1 MSKRNKVVAII
12 ITIIVFISIV
22 APKAM
27 LFISGNNKSCNTKEK
42 EFFILSKIDLD
53 SLALCLKK
61 NGIIDNPSSFISLG
75 EYKKLS
81 NKNIALGKY
90 IIEPGT
96 SYRTLL
102 NGFSQNSNGNGNAEL
117 EVPVTFNN
125 CRDINEMAGNVSK
138 YILADSTKI
147 VSYIQNSKIL
157 RKYKFTLDEVP
168 TMFLPNTY
176 NFFYDTDEKEFV
188 KRMANEYK
196 NFWTNERK
204 LKIKKIGLKSSL
216 EVVTLA
222 SIVYSEQ
229 SINSDEWPIIA
240 GLYLNRIAKGIR
252 LQSDPTFKFCWGNE
266 LKGVQRL
273 LNKHR
278 DIDCKYNTYK
288 IDGLPPGPICL
299 TSAKV
304 IDAVL
309 NRVKVDYIFMCAKPD
324 YSYRHNFAV
333 TGSEHMKNARI
344 FQNWLANELKKKN
357 KR

>member
-1 MSKRNKVVAII
+1 MSKRNKVVASII
-12 ITIIVFISIV
+12 IIIVFISII

-27 LFISGNNKSCNTKEK
+27 LFIAGNNTSCNAKAK
-42 EFFILSKIDLD
+42 DFFILKKIDLD
-53 SLALCLKK
+53 SLAFNLKK
-61 NGIIDNPSSFISLG
+61 NGIIDNISSFISLG
-75 EYKKLS
+75 EYKNLT
-81 NKNIALGKY
+81 NKKIALGKY

-96 SYRTLL
+96 TYRTLL
-102 NGFSQNSNGNGNAEL
+102 NGFTQNSKGNGNAEV

-125 CRDINEMAGNVSK
+125 CRDINEMAGKVSK
-138 YILADSTKI
+138 HILADSTKI
-147 VSYIQNSKIL
+147 VSYIQNGKIL
-157 RKYKFTLDEVP
+157 NRYKFTLAEVP

-188 KRMANEYK
+188 ERMANEYK
-196 NFWTNERK
+196 NFWNKERRS
-204 LKIKKIGLKSSL
+204 KIKKIGLKSSM

-278 DIDCKYNTYK
+278 DIDCNYNTYK

-299 TSAKV
+299 ASAKV

-309 NRVKVDYIFMCAKPD
+309 NRAKVDYIYMCAKPD
-324 YSYRHNFAV
+324 YTYRHNFAV
-333 TGSEHMKNARI
+333 SGAEHMKNARI
-344 FQNWLANELKKKN
+344 FQNWLAAELKKKG

>member
-1 MSKRNKVVAII
+1 
-12 ITIIVFISIV
+12 
-22 APKAM
+22 
-27 LFISGNNKSCNTKEK
+27 
-42 EFFILSKIDLD
+42 
-53 SLALCLKK
+53 
-61 NGIIDNPSSFISLG
+61 
-75 EYKKLS
+75 
-81 NKNIALGKY
+81 
-90 IIEPGT
+90 
-96 SYRTLL
+96 
-102 NGFSQNSNGNGNAEL
+102 
-117 EVPVTFNN
+117 
-125 CRDINEMAGNVSK
+125 VSK
-138 YILADSTKI
+138 HILADSTKI

-188 KRMANEYK
+188 ERMANEYK

-333 TGSEHMKNARI
+333 TGAEHMKNARI